1 MLCACQGAL
10 KEARKA
16 DRELLERTLVETAG
30 QPIPAVAAGQMAAAA
45 KPFKENPFYASD
57 LEKGAK
63 EGAVYQADEH
73 VIPVRSW
80 ARGSPF
86 ARGGSKVTS
95 SVGERSASTPGGD
108 GEYGDLEKYWP
119 GEDIP
124 PREDDGDDDEADD
137 EEVQEEDYLDDS
149 GRPELASL
157 ADNPNNSFVEAFNQV
172 YAQYKQDAA
181 AAAASASGS
190 NTPRQEG
197 GGGEDGAP
205 SYEESQRAYAKLSK
219 RLSEPSLKGVAA
231 KQQKQQQDEEE
242 DEDEGGG
249 EDIGD
254 LAAYLGLTD
263 TQGENVFFN
272 NQPGF
277 RADGDGE
284 DEDEEAEEEEDDED
298 EDYLND
304 ARFEEEEEEE
314 EEEAF
319 QPLKRRG
326 ENNNSSGGS
335 NSPRKA
341 QLKTLTKEEVRE
353 IQSEYQNLYAALQ
366 SPRAAPAPAP
376 APAPGQ
382 GQGQGAAGKSRG
394 LSKSQKA
401 ATAGRELQLQ
411 LLKAKSRA
419 GVEIKDSVLAPRKE
433 KERER
438 EKRAPRHL
446 AGSDSDDDD
455 QQQQQGQQQGQERTD
470 AEHKHRQY
478 LQSVA
483 AKRKQEDELLLRLAL
498 KVTNCLLLPVLSF
511 FSFHLP
517 C

>member
-1 MLCACQGAL
+1 MS
-10 KEARKA
+10 
-16 DRELLERTLVETAG
+16 
-30 QPIPAVAAGQMAAAA
+30 MAAA

-57 LEKGAK
+57 LEMGAK

-86 ARGGSKVTS
+86 ARGGKVTS
-95 SVGERSASTPGGD
+95 SVGDRSASTPGGD
-108 GEYGDLEKYWP
+108 GEYGNLEKYWP
-119 GEDIP
+119 GEDVP
-124 PREDDGDDDEADD
+124 PREDDGDDNDGNYDEADG

-181 AAAASASGS
+181 AAGGAVSPS
-190 NTPRQEG
+190 PRQEG
-197 GGGEDGAP
+197 GEGENDAP

-219 RLSEPSLKGVAA
+219 RLSESNLKGGGVAA
-231 KQQKQQQDEEE
+231 KQQQEEE
-242 DEDEGGG
+242 EEEERGG

-277 RADGDGE
+277 RAGGEEE
-284 DEDEEAEEEEDDED
+284 DEDEEEEAEEEEEED
-298 EDYLND
+298 EGGYLND
-304 ARFEEEEEEE
+304 ARFEDEDEDQD
-314 EEEAF
+314 F
-319 QPLKRRG
+319 QPLRRG
-326 ENNNSSGGS
+326 GKTNNSNSS
-335 NSPRKA
+335 SSSSPRRA
-341 QLKTLTKEEVRE
+341 QLKKLTKEEVRE

-366 SPRAAPAPAP
+366 SPRAAPG
-376 APAPGQ
+376 PGP
-382 GQGQGAAGKSRG
+382 GPGAAGKSKGKG

-401 ATAGRELQLQ
+401 AAREHLQM
-411 LLKAKSRA
+411 LKTKGRA
-419 GVEIKDSVLAPRKE
+419 GVASLIKDSVLAPKRE
-433 KERER
+433 RERER
-438 EKRAPRHL
+438 EKRAPRHQ
-446 AGSDSDDDD
+446 AGADSDDDD
-455 QQQQQGQQQGQERTD
+455 QHGQQQQQQGQGERTD
-470 AEHKHRQY
+470 AELKHRQY

-498 KVTNCLLLPVLSF
+498 KVCLLLFSSLLFSSLLFSSLLFSSLLFSSLLLS
-511 FSFHLP
+511 SLLLSSLLP

>member
-1 MLCACQGAL
+1 
-10 KEARKA
+10 
-16 DRELLERTLVETAG
+16 
-30 QPIPAVAAGQMAAAA
+30 MAAAA

-197 GGGEDGAP
+197 GGGGEDGAP

-219 RLSEPSLKGVAA
+219 RLSEPSLKGAAA
-231 KQQKQQQDEEE
+231 KQQKQQQDE

-314 EEEAF
+314 EAF

-326 ENNNSSGGS
+326 ENNNSSSSGGGS

-366 SPRAAPAPAP
+366 SPRA

-419 GVEIKDSVLAPRKE
+419 GVEIKESVLAPRKE
-433 KERER
+433 KERERER

-455 QQQQQGQQQGQERTD
+455 QQQQLGQQQGQERTD

-511 FSFHLP
+511 FSLHLP